1 MQTDVIMNDVT
12 VDSVVCVYV
21 CSSVVASDVEGTLLA
36 PAVEVS
42 SNVVIGVVVDS
53 VLIVDVSMG
62 RIISITNI
70 SVSLF
75 KPNSVKCMGTAPGIP
90 SIWMSLGAAFQG
102 EKT

>member
-1 MQTDVIMNDVT
+1 MNDVT

-21 CSSVVASDVEGTLLA
+21 SSSVVASDVEGTSLA

-42 SNVVIGVVVDS
+42 SHVFVGVVVDS
-53 VLIVDVSMG
+53 VLRVDVSMG
-62 RIISITNI
+62 RMISITNT

-75 KPNSVKCMGTAPGIP
+75 KPKSVKFMGTALGIP

>member
-1 MQTDVIMNDVT
+1 MNDVT

-21 CSSVVASDVEGTLLA
+21 SSSVVASNVEGTLLA

-75 KPNSVKCMGTAPGIP
+75 KPNSVKFMGIALGNP
-90 SIWMSLGAAFQG
+90 SIWMSLGAVVQG
-102 EKT
+102 EST